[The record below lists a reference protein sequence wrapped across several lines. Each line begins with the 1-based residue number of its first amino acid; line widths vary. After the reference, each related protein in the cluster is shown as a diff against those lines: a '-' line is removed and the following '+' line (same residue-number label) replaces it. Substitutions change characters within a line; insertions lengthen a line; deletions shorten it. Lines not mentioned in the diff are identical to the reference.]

1 MITFDPLKPLHLP
14 FTRAFIPVVPCVL
27 DGCLSLLELISK
39 LQYAINQYTDA
50 INTNAANIAEL
61 AARVEEA
68 ITDLRAYVDTQDAA
82 TLTAAKNYADS
93 LDAALRQY
101 VDTQDAATLASA
113 KSYADGLDAAVR
125 HYVDNQVSAA
135 LASAKSYADGL
146 EAALRQYVDTQDA
159 ATLSSAKS
167 YADGLDAALRQ
178 YVNTQDTATLAA
190 AKSYADGLDTAV
202 RQYIAAQLLLKQDVL
217 TFDSTP
223 TDQSLNP
230 VTSSGI
236 FAALAQKQ
244 QKYALITLS
253 ENSGTY
259 SVNMTASEIQLQMI
273 RGVEYEIH
281 YKVIDPITE
290 ADISYD
296 IFRFQYWDTTSIVF
310 GNNRH
315 TVAINR
321 DDTVTF
327 T

>member
-50 INTNAANIAEL
+50 INTNAANITEL
-61 AARVEEA
+61 AAHIEEA

-82 TLTAAKNYADS
+82 TL
-93 LDAALRQY
+93 
-101 VDTQDAATLASA
+101 ASA
-113 KSYADGLDAAVR
+113 KSYADALDAAVR
-125 HYVDNQVSAA
+125 QYVDNQVSAA

-146 EAALRQYVDTQDA
+146 DATLRQYVDTQDA

-178 YVNTQDTATLAA
+178 YVNTQDAATLAS

-244 QKYALITLS
+244 QKYELITLS

-259 SVNMTASEIQLQMI
+259 SVNMTAAEIQLQMI

-281 YKVIDPITE
+281 YRVIDPITE

-296 IFRFQYWDTTSIVF
+296 IFRFQYWDSNSIVF
-310 GNNRH
+310 GNSRH
-315 TVAINR
+315 TIAVNR